1 MQKKIVKKIKMGFAI
16 NKINLKGKVIL
27 APMAGITSFSYRKF
41 MNNFGPAITYTEM
54 ISDCGLIYGNK
65 KTFEM
70 LKTDGSDRP
79 LGIQLFGGKKETLL
93 KAVDILENC
102 GVNYDVLDIN
112 LACPVNKVVKSNGG
126 STWLKDQDA
135 LLDLMSSIVNKSSK
149 PVSAK
154 IRLGYNDVNVNETVQ
169 TLEKAGVSF
178 IMIHARTR
186 KDLYHGKPRFEEL
199 SKVRDLISIPFGVSG
214 DIYTP
219 DDAINALNI
228 TRADAILV
236 ARGGVGNPLLISN
249 INHLLNN
256 EPLEEITF
264 LKQLNYLNEYINLLV
279 LEKGERIAI
288 SILKGI
294 GPKFFVMFKDK
305 YKKLREELILS
316 KNIGEFTKILNRYK

>member
-1 MQKKIVKKIKMGFAI
+1 MDLTIKNI
-16 NKINLKGKVIL
+16 KLKGKVIL

-41 MNNFGPAITYTEM
+41 MNKFNPAITYTEM

-79 LGIQLFGGKKETLL
+79 LGVQLFGGKKETLL
-93 KAVDILENC
+93 KAIEILENT
-102 GVNYDVLDIN
+102 GINYDVLDIN

-135 LLDLMSSIVNKSSK
+135 LLDLMTAIVKKSSK

-154 IRLGYNDVNVNETVQ
+154 IRLGYNEINVNETVQ

-199 SKVRDLISIPFGVSG
+199 SKVRDLIKISFGVSG

-219 DDAINALNI
+219 ADAVNALKI

-236 ARGGVGNPLLISN
+236 ARGGVGNPLLITN

-256 EPLEEITF
+256 ESLEETTF
-264 LKQLNYLNEYINLLV
+264 EKQVNYFNEYKSLLV
-279 LEKGERIAI
+279 LEKGEAIAT

-294 GPKFFVMFKDK
+294 APKFFLMFKDK
-305 YKKLREELILS
+305 YKELRKSLVFATNLNEFDEIIAKFS
-316 KNIGEFTKILNRYK
+316 K

>member
-1 MQKKIVKKIKMGFAI
+1 MSFAI

-93 KAVDILENC
+93 KAVEILENC

-126 STWLKDQDA
+126 STWLKDQGA

-236 ARGGVGNPLLISN
+236 ARGGVGNPLLITN
-249 INHLLNN
+249 INHILNG
-256 EPLEEITF
+256 EPLEETTF
-264 LKQLNYLNEYINLLV
+264 KKQLIYFNEFKELLV
-279 LEKGERIAI
+279 LEKGAQIAT

-294 GPKFFVMFKDK
+294 APKFFLMFKDK
-305 YKKLREELILS
+305 YKDLRCKLVQAKNINDFDIILS
-316 KNIGEFTKILNRYK
+316 DFSNLSDE

>member
-1 MQKKIVKKIKMGFAI
+1 M
-16 NKINLKGKVIL
+16 KGKVIL

-41 MNNFGPAITYTEM
+41 MNKFNPAITYTEM
-54 ISDCGLIYGNK
+54 ISDCGLIYRNK

-79 LGIQLFGGKKETLL
+79 LGVQLFGGKKETLL
-93 KAVDILENC
+93 KAIEILENT
-102 GVNYDVLDIN
+102 GINYDILDIN

-135 LLDLMSSIVNKSSK
+135 LLDLMTAIVKKSSK

-154 IRLGYNDVNVNETVQ
+154 IRLGYNEINVNEAVQ

-186 KDLYHGKPRFEEL
+186 KDLYRGKPRFEEL
-199 SKVRDLISIPFGVSG
+199 SKVRDLIKIPFGVSG

-219 DDAINALNI
+219 VDAINALKI

-236 ARGGVGNPLLISN
+236 ARGGVGNPLLITN
-249 INHLLNN
+249 INHLLSN
-256 EPLEEITF
+256 EPLEETTF
-264 LKQLNYLNEYINLLV
+264 EKQVNYFNEYKSLLV
-279 LEKGERIAI
+279 LEKGETIAT

-294 GPKFFVMFKDK
+294 APKFFLMFKDK
-305 YKKLREELILS
+305 YKELRKSLVFATNLNEFDEIIAKFS
-316 KNIGEFTKILNRYK
+316 K

>member
-1 MQKKIVKKIKMGFAI
+1 MEINFKELLSKK
-16 NKINLKGKVIL
+16 KVIL

-41 MNNFGPAITYTEM
+41 MNKFDPALTYTEM

-70 LKTDGSDRP
+70 LQTDGSDRP
-79 LGIQLFGGKKETLL
+79 LGIQLFGGKKETILN
-93 KAVDILENC
+93 AIDILENLPIE
-102 GVNYDVLDIN
+102 YDVLDIN

-135 LLDLMSSIVNKSSK
+135 LFDLMSEVVKKSKK

-154 IRLGYNDVNVNETVQ
+154 IRLGYNEINVNETVQ
-169 TLEKAGVSF
+169 TLERAGVQF

-186 KDLYHGKPRFEEL
+186 KDLYHGKARYEEL
-199 SKVRDLISIPFGVSG
+199 IKVRDLIKIPFGISG

-219 DDAINALNI
+219 LDAINALKI
-228 TRADAILV
+228 TRANAVLV

-256 EPLEEITF
+256 EELEETNF
-264 LKQLNYLNEYINLLV
+264 NKQFEYFKEYKSLLV
-279 LEKGERIAI
+279 KEKGEKIAT

-294 GPKFFVMFKDK
+294 APKFFLNLKEDSKELRKRLVAAQDISDFDK
-305 YKKLREELILS
+305 IIEEFINESNLS
-316 KNIGEFTKILNRYK
+316 KIN

>member
-1 MQKKIVKKIKMGFAI
+1 MQKKIVKKIKMSFAI